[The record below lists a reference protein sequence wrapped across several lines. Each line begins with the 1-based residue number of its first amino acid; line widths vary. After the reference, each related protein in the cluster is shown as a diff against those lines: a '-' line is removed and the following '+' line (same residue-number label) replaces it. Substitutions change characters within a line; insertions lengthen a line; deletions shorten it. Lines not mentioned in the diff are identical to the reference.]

1 MAGSSW
7 DQRYQ
12 SVPARAAHTGTV
24 SNHGELGVAL
34 RGWRDRVHPGDVG
47 LPAGRS
53 RRAPG
58 LRREELA
65 MLAGVSVDYVTRLE
79 QGRATAPSA
88 QVLTA
93 LGRALRLSEAE
104 TDHLFRL
111 SGQPPPEAGQLSARI
126 TPSVQR
132 LLDQLDGVPV
142 GINDAAWNLLAW
154 NRMWAAL
161 MGDPSGLTGRMR
173 NWMWRYFTGGK
184 SRVVHSPEQAAR
196 FEESAVADLRASAAR
211 YPDDANLRR
220 LVADLRAA
228 SPRFAGLWDSGTV
241 GRHEWASKTIRHPDV
256 GDIALDCDVLST
268 LDGDLR
274 IVAYSAAPGTEAA
287 EKLRLLAVIGTQAM
301 AEPARDERATD
312 RPGAPLNG

>member
-1 MAGSSW
+1 M
-7 DQRYQ
+7 
-12 SVPARAAHTGTV
+12 
-24 SNHGELGVAL
+24 SNHGEFGVAL

-47 LPAGRS
+47 LPAGRA

-65 MLAGVSVDYVTRLE
+65 MLAGVSADYITRLE

-111 SGQPPPEAGQLSARI
+111 SGQPPPEAGQISARI

-142 GINDAAWNLLAW
+142 GVNDAAWNLVAW

-161 MGDPSGLTGRMR
+161 MGDPSGRTGRER
-173 NWMWRYFTGGK
+173 NSLWRYFAAAPG
-184 SRVVHSPEQAAR
+184 RVVHDPEQAAR
-196 FEESAVADLRASAAR
+196 FEESAVADLRASVAR
-211 YPDDANLRR
+211 YPEDGGLRR
-220 LVADLRAA
+220 LIADLRSV
-228 SPRFAGLWDSGTV
+228 SPRFAELWGSGTV
-241 GRHEWASKTIRHPDV
+241 GRHEWASKTVHHPDV
-256 GDIALDCDVLST
+256 GYVALDCDVLTVQGS
-268 LDGDLR
+268 DLR
-274 IVAYSAAPGTEAA
+274 IVAYTAAPGTEAA
-287 EKLRLLAVIGTQAM
+287 EKLKLLAVIGTQAM
-301 AEPARDERATD
+301 TERARDERATA
-312 RPGAPLNG
+312 RPGTPRGG